1 MSVSENAAALRG
13 QADITM
19 ALAAIEQVKN
29 ELFECEGMCA
39 QLLGQHPGMQDIAGS
54 IGTARENAEALTQ
67 SLHLLSGTITGV
79 ADTLMRGGS

>member
-1 MSVSENAAALRG
+1 VSIAENAAALRA
-13 QADITM
+13 QSDMTM

-39 QLLGQHPGMQDIAGS
+39 QLLGDHPGMQDIAGS

-67 SLHLLSGTITGV
+67 SLYLLAGTITGV

>member
-1 MSVSENAAALRG
+1 LRG
-13 QADITM
+13 QADITL
-19 ALAAIEQVKN
+19 ALAAVEQVKN
-29 ELFECEGMCA
+29 ELFECEGMCS
-39 QLLGQHPGMQDIAGS
+39 QLLGQHPGMQDITGS